1 MIRLRKAYSAHAG
14 VDFDP
19 GKSAGIAGLPIRQL
33 FDSASRL
40 PICFN
45 GQLAER
51 EGLIF
56 RQSAIDHLNPPMQFV
71 RRD

>member
-1 MIRLRKAYSAHAG
+1 MRE

-19 GKSAGIAGLPIRQL
+19 SQSADITGLPIRQL
-33 FDSASRL
+33 FDSTGRL

-45 GQLAER
+45 EQLAER

-56 RQSAIDHLNPPMQFV
+56 RQSAVGHVKPPVHL
-71 RRD
+71 